1 MRSTL
6 MLIILSTFLMLSL
19 RAQDETTNNSI
30 DYQLCN
36 TGCLKCSD
44 NGKCQFC
51 NIEEDNFLKNDTCA
65 RFSISNCEEYTFDGD
80 CKRCVD
86 VYYLTEGVCELI
98 DESNRIPN
106 CYIHRAPGIC
116 TECGNEYILIQGE
129 CVAITTAK
137 DNCVSYNA
145 SGTLCKN
152 CKNYVLSTD
161 FQSCNKNFELTLN
174 CQ

>member
-6 MLIILSTFLMLSL
+6 SLLLLILTLLPPIESQDTST
-19 RAQDETTNNSI
+19 SI

-36 TGCLKCSD
+36 TGCLKCSTD
-44 NGKCQFC
+44 GKCQFC
-51 NIEEDNFLKNDTCA
+51 DIQSDNFLKNDTCA
-65 RFSISNCEEYTFDGD
+65 RFSINNCQEYTFNGD
-80 CKRCVD
+80 CKRCD
-86 VYYLTEGVCELI
+86 SIFYLTEGVCEII

-106 CYIHRAPGIC
+106 CFTHSSPGIC
-116 TECGNEYILIQGE
+116 KVCTNDYILIQGE

-137 DNCVSYNA
+137 DNCVTYND
-145 SGTLCKN
+145 SGTLCTN
-152 CKNYVLSTD
+152 CANYVLSTD